1 MDSWIIPCNPFYY
14 DVIGAFDHLCRLDWK
29 QSNKI
34 EIGDTVYIYV
44 GKPVKAIL
52 YKCKVNKVNL
62 DSPEIDDSAF
72 VIDGDVY
79 VNYGN
84 YMELELIHRFSP
96 EQLPLERL
104 KSCGLR
110 GNVQG
115 PRTVPEEVQSLL
127 FAEESQIRD

>member
-1 MDSWIIPCNPFYY
+1 MSKWIIPCNPKYY
-14 DVIGAFDHLCRLDWK
+14 DVKRAFNHLRCLDWK
-29 QSNKI
+29 QSNKV

-62 DSPEIDDSAF
+62 ASPEIDDSAF

-84 YMELELIHRFSP
+84 YMELELIYRFSP

-104 KSCGLR
+104 QSSGLR
-110 GNVQG
+110 GNIQG
-115 PRTVPEEVQSLL
+115 PRTVSEEVQSLI
-127 FAEESQIRD
+127 FEVESQI